1 MLTELQYN
9 ELEDRYGKLL
19 YKIAHW
25 ISGDVATA
33 TIEDNVQEL
42 WLSLFE
48 TINTFTRLNSDAYP
62 DGYEDFKDTAHWNK
76 YVKTAL
82 WNNKNSRGKKITQ
95 KFGIQRDTVS
105 TWNNEEVME
114 KEDMSFESIDFSLF
128 LEDLSNFLT
137 PKEETIVRLLVSNP
151 DMVTETG
158 NANKSALASNL
169 SLTWSDVD
177 STLETLGEK
186 LHNEL

>member
-1 MLTELQYN
+1 
-9 ELEDRYGKLL
+9 
-19 YKIAHW
+19 
-25 ISGDVATA
+25 
-33 TIEDNVQEL
+33 
-42 WLSLFE
+42 
-48 TINTFTRLNSDAYP
+48 
-62 DGYEDFKDTAHWNK
+62 
-76 YVKTAL
+76 
-82 WNNKNSRGKKITQ
+82 
-95 KFGIQRDTVS
+95 
-105 TWNNEEVME
+105 
-114 KEDMSFESIDFSLF
+114 MSFESIDFSLF

-177 STLETLGEK
+177 STLETLGAK